1 MAQLFCRL
9 TLMAALCCLSLS
21 AMAQKPKWV
30 GNTPKAL
37 NNTYRFVEVT
47 SYGETA
53 KDAQIDAVT
62 MLGQNEQLRRTV
74 TVNVRTKQITTT
86 DVTVGTANDM
96 DEMHDASMV
105 TVETEG
111 KKYSLQASLVDS
123 WIESEDSRGVRMHSL
138 YQVAVAN
145 NAIFDNT
152 SLTNTYG
159 ALPAV
164 MSIIPGLG
172 QVYKGSIVKGAAF
185 FGGTALCLG
194 AALFCENQRS
204 DYRNKMKQQPKF
216 AQTYNTKSSNWETG
230 RNICLVA
237 AGAVWVYNIVDAAL
251 AKGARRVIVEKP
263 NGRSFSFRPT
273 AIDGNAGVALTY
285 NF

>member
-47 SYGETA
+47 SYGETVR
-53 KDAQIDAVT
+53 DAQFDALT
-62 MLGQNEQLRRTV
+62 MLAQNEQ
-74 TVNVRTKQITTT
+74 VRSAVVISVESGQLTTT
-86 DVTVGTANDM
+86 HETISTNGST
-96 DEMHDASMV
+96 DEMDDDTYVKV
-105 TVETEG
+105 TSKG
-111 KKYSLQASLVDS
+111 KEYRLQASLVDS

-263 NGRSFSFRPT
+263 NGRSFSFRPA

>member
-1 MAQLFCRL
+1 
-9 TLMAALCCLSLS
+9 MAALCCLSLS

-123 WIESEDSRGVRMHSL
+123 WI
-138 YQVAVAN
+138 
-145 NAIFDNT
+145 
-152 SLTNTYG
+152 
-159 ALPAV
+159 
-164 MSIIPGLG
+164 
-172 QVYKGSIVKGAAF
+172 
-185 FGGTALCLG
+185 
-194 AALFCENQRS
+194 
-204 DYRNKMKQQPKF
+204 
-216 AQTYNTKSSNWETG
+216 
-230 RNICLVA
+230 
-237 AGAVWVYNIVDAAL
+237 
-251 AKGARRVIVEKP
+251 
-263 NGRSFSFRPT
+263 
-273 AIDGNAGVALTY
+273 
-285 NF
+285 